1 MAKLTRRKLI
11 ARKRWRRAVAK
22 GTWHRW
28 LAEGRLLI
36 GWAENTTSHNEKL
49 ISAIGATLGMLGVG
63 LLTLVIHRLELL
75 DLAASY
81 LVVASM
87 GASAVLLFAVPQGA
101 LSQPWAVVGGHLIS
115 AAVGVSC
122 YTLLGDTPVSAAL
135 SVGLAVGA
143 MHYLRCIHPPGGATA
158 LTAVI
163 GGSHVHAL
171 GFHYLVFPIL
181 INALILMLVAVLFN
195 SLFAWRR
202 YPAHLTHRHKAT
214 TFTAPSD
221 RHYELTQ
228 EDFSAAMHELDS
240 YFDVTSEGL
249 TDLLERARQ
258 HAEKSVTHPAEIIAG
273 RFYSN
278 GRLGN
283 LWSVRQVIDN
293 SGEQEPSRDKVIY
306 KVVAGNQSYLTGI
319 CLRSEFRQWARFEVE
334 PVAGHWIKIA
344 DHPKKTEDVETGRR

>member
-1 MAKLTRRKLI
+1 MAWRK
-11 ARKRWRRAVAK
+11 
-22 GTWHRW
+22 W
-28 LAEGRLLI
+28 LVEGRLLI

-49 ISAIGATLGMLGVG
+49 ISAAGATLGMLGVS
-63 LLTLVIHRLELL
+63 LLTLIIYRLGLL

-122 YTLLGDTPVSAAL
+122 YQLLQNTPLSAAL
-135 SVGLAVGA
+135 AVGLSVGA

-163 GGSHVHAL
+163 GGSQVHAL
-171 GFHYLVFPIL
+171 GYHYLLFPIL
-181 INALILMLVAVLFN
+181 INTFIILLIAVLFN

-202 YPAHLTHRHKAT
+202 YPAHLVHRQKT
-214 TFTAPSD
+214 STVTAPSD

-240 YFDVTSEGL
+240 YVDVTSEGL

-293 SGEQEPSRDKVIY
+293 SSEREPSRDKVIY
-306 KVVAGNQSYLTGI
+306 KVVAGYQSYLTGI

-334 PVAGHWIKIA
+334 PASGHWLKVI
-344 DHPKKTEDVETGRR
+344 DRSEQNEDAV